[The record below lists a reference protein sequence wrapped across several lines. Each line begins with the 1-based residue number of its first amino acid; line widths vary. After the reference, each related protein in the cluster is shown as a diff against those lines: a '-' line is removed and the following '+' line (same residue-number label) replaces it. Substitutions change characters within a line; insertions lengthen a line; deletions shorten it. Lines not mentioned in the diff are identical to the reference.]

1 MKLSFP
7 HPIIILLGFIFIA
20 GIATYLIPSGSF
32 DRVLDKETGRE
43 IVVPGSF
50 HAIEDKNATVYE
62 IFLSIPE
69 GIIAGADILV
79 LILLIGGSFYVIE
92 KTGALQ
98 VGIEA
103 LIYRFRK
110 TQFLLL
116 YLLSIAFA
124 ICGALMGMQEE
135 IIAMVPLLVLLAKK
149 LHYDIRS
156 IIALAL
162 GSALVG
168 GAFSPVNPFA
178 SLLAQ
183 NIAELE
189 LSEGLVYPIAFLVL
203 AIFIWATF
211 HIYYGKS
218 KEAQTDTYELVP
230 VKISIRNGLILV
242 LTFAGLGIMGWGITQ
257 KDWGYN
263 EMSALFFSVGIT
275 CGLIGKLGIN
285 GTARNYAA
293 GFGEMIFAGV
303 IVGLSRSVYMILQ
316 NSSIIDPI
324 ILALFEPLESLPGQA
339 AAIGLFVSQALIHI
353 PVPSTS
359 GQAVLTIPLAT
370 PLVDLLGISRQI
382 AVLTYQFPAGLMD
395 LVIPNNGGMM
405 AVIAAA
411 GVKYNH
417 WISYIWKSWLLLMVI
432 GLISVLFA
440 LIWFA

>member
-7 HPIIILLGFIFIA
+7 HPIIILLGFILLA

-32 DRVLDKETGRE
+32 DRVLDEETGRE

-50 HAIEDKNATVYE
+50 HTIEDKNASVYD

-124 ICGALMGMQEE
+124 ICGATFAMQEE
-135 IIAMVPLLVLLAKK
+135 IIALVPILVLLAKK
-149 LHYDIRS
+149 LQYDIRS

-168 GAFSPVNPFA
+168 GAFSPVNPFG

-189 LSEGLVYPIAFLVL
+189 FSEGMMYRLLFLVF
-203 AIFIWATF
+203 AILVWASF
-211 HIYYGKS
+211 HIYFGKS
-218 KEAQTDTYELVP
+218 KEAQSETHELIP
-230 VKISIRNGLILV
+230 VKISLRNGIILV

-257 KDWGYN
+257 KGWGYN
-263 EMSALFFSVGIT
+263 EMSALFFAVGIT
-275 CGLIGKLGIN
+275 CGLIGNLGVN
-285 GTARNYAA
+285 GTARNYVA

-324 ILALFEPLESLPGQA
+324 ILALFEPLESMPSQA
-339 AAIGLFVSQALIHI
+339 AAIGLFISQTLIHI

-370 PLVDLLGISRQI
+370 PLVDLLEISRQI
-382 AVLTYQFPAGLMD
+382 AVLTYQYPAGLMD

-417 WISYIWKSWLLLMVI
+417 WISYIWKSWLLLMGI